1 MTYPR
6 FSYYTRDSTCRLSR
20 MSAVSVLA
28 TLPHLWK
35 ALLEPAHRGYS
46 MRHTM
51 TVDSAPRQRLVTQQ
65 PVLCV
70 PVDGKRAYS
79 CTVAQQQRCTCSSYS
94 SAGLVRA
101 FDDATIDP
109 VCLPGKGHILQ
120 SLHGGEAQDGGL

>member
-6 FSYYTRDSTCRLSR
+6 FSYYTLQSSIVQRTRD
-20 MSAVSVLA
+20 AA
-28 TLPHLWK
+28 PDHWK

-70 PVDGKRAYS
+70 PVDGKWALS
-79 CTVAQQQRCTCSSYS
+79 GPTAVQ
-94 SAGLVRA
+94 
-101 FDDATIDP
+101 
-109 VCLPGKGHILQ
+109 
-120 SLHGGEAQDGGL
+120 

>member
-1 MTYPR
+1 
-6 FSYYTRDSTCRLSR
+6 
-20 MSAVSVLA
+20 
-28 TLPHLWK
+28 
-35 ALLEPAHRGYS
+35 

-79 CTVAQQQRCTCSSYS
+79 CTVAQQQRFNCSSYS
-94 SAGLVRA
+94 SAGLVRS

-109 VCLPGKGHILQ
+109 VCLPGEGHILQ